1 MLHNDYT
8 AFFAA
13 AARPC
18 KMNLTYS
25 RVKVVD
31 FYRKKKKTGDK
42 SFYVK
47 RAKSGQVEPEVSFEE
62 QRGEVV
68 GSQENRKQVFAESL
82 HSC

>member
-1 MLHNDYT
+1 MTTQLY
-8 AFFAA
+8 FA

-18 KMNLTYS
+18 KINLTYS

-31 FYRKKKKTGDK
+31 FYRKKKKKTGDK

-68 GSQENRKQVFAESL
+68 GSQENRKQVFTESL
-82 HSC
+82 HNC